1 MAARTTP
8 DDDVLE
14 WVKKDNRRF
23 LHADIR
29 VGDLNSTIKYV
40 ISEHNC
46 VCIQISRHFLYIQIN
61 KTYP

>member
-1 MAARTTP
+1 MAVHTTP

-40 ISEHNC
+40 ISGHNC
-46 VCIQISRHFLYIQIN
+46 VCIQILRHFLCIQFI
-61 KTYP
+61 KIYP